1 MIHNVLVPVIKSK
14 TGRIMSK
21 DNYRPI
27 ALASIVSK
35 VAESI
40 IFNRISCYLDTCPNQ
55 FGFKRNHGT
64 DQCIYV
70 LKEII
75 DAYRVM
81 NGSVFT
87 CFLDAS
93 KAFDRVNHRILFT
106 KLGNRG
112 TPQYIIRILS
122 FWYANQQMCIRWG
135 GTYSTSFNVSNG
147 VRQGS
152 ILSPYL
158 FNIYIDDLS
167 VNLNACRVGCCVGN
181 EIINH
186 LMYADDLV
194 IMAPSVAGL
203 SKLLSICELFAASH
217 DMIFN
222 QKKSASAYF
231 ISKTLKGSHLPN
243 VYLNGE
249 VILQVDSVKYLGH
262 HISNDLHDDLD
273 IRRQCRAIN
282 VRGNIL
288 FRKFHMCSVSVKLK
302 LFNSYCASMYTPH
315 LWWNYKKMSICKL
328 QITYHNIL
336 KMNIGLSKFESTP
349 QCYLCYHEYPMLPI
363 SNSQSCI

>member
-1 MIHNVLVPVIKSK
+1 MASLWVIMVLYMRQSSANNLISEF
-14 TGRIMSK
+14 TDSGRSFINEETK
-21 DNYRPI
+21 GDQGQF
-27 ALASIVSK
+27 LAERQNRRRVDRIV
-35 VAESI
+35 
-40 IFNRISCYLDTCPNQ
+40 Y
-55 FGFKRNHGT
+55 
-64 DQCIYV
+64 
-70 LKEII
+70 
-75 DAYRVM
+75 
-81 NGSVFT
+81 
-87 CFLDAS
+87 
-93 KAFDRVNHRILFT
+93 
-106 KLGNRG
+106 
-112 TPQYIIRILS
+112 
-122 FWYANQQMCIRWG
+122 
-135 GTYSTSFNVSNG
+135 
-147 VRQGS
+147 
-152 ILSPYL
+152 
-158 FNIYIDDLS
+158 IYIDDLS
-167 VNLNACRVGCCVGN
+167 VNLNGCRVGCCVGN

-203 SKLLSICELFAASH
+203 SKLLKICESFGASH

-222 QKKSASAYF
+222 QKKSASVYF
-231 ISKTLKGSHLPN
+231 ISKTLKGAHLPN

-262 HISNDLHDDLD
+262 YITNDLHDDLD

-336 KMNIGLSKFESTP
+336 KMNIGLSKFESTSATCAITNT
-349 QCYLCYHEYPMLPI
+349 QCCQSVIRNLVYKFVCRLEK
-363 SNSQSCI
+363 SQNTIVKALLSSSIVYSSRVRAHWRGLLYVHGV